1 MIRVLK
7 ILSIIIASA
16 GWLIPAAAGVHS
28 LLRAVEILEVPGG
41 PIDSFPYSAFAR
53 QSLTL
58 SGIWLGIV
66 IVAWCVY
73 CLRARRPS

>member
-7 ILSIIIASA
+7 ILSVTIASA
-16 GWLIPAAAGVHS
+16 GWLIPAAAVVHS

-41 PIDSFPYSAFAR
+41 PVNSFPYTAFAR

-58 SGIWLGIV
+58 SGIWLGVV

-73 CLRARRPS
+73 SFRVRTQ

>member
-7 ILSIIIASA
+7 ILLVTIGSA

-28 LLRAVEILEVPGG
+28 LLRAVEELEVPGG
-41 PIDSFPYSAFAR
+41 PTNSFPYSAFAG

-73 CLRARRPS
+73 GFRARRSS

>member
-7 ILSIIIASA
+7 ILLITIASA
-16 GWLIPAAAGVHS
+16 GWLIPAAAGVNS

-41 PIDSFPYSAFAR
+41 PINSFPYSAFAR

-58 SGIWLGIV
+58 SGIWLGVV
-66 IVAWCVY
+66 IVGWCVSSF
-73 CLRARRPS
+73 RARTQ